1 MSNMTSQRASTL
13 IEILIAVS
21 IIALVLT
28 SVSAMIT
35 MSIKLAGSNE
45 QKQLA
50 LQKAQEAM
58 EFFRKERSINSWYS
72 FSTPLTDGSIY
83 CVSTLPESIAS
94 ISAQLGT
101 CSDTDVLE
109 AAKYQF
115 QREASV
121 QFNNTNNIRVGV
133 DVSWRDG
140 NKNKNLFIEQNFENF

>member
-1 MSNMTSQRASTL
+1 MSNTIKQQASTL

-45 QKQLA
+45 QQQLA

-58 EFFRKERSINSWYS
+58 EFFRRERSINSWYS
-72 FSTPLTDGSIY
+72 FSTPLNDESLY
-83 CVSTLPESIAS
+83 CISTLPESIAS
-94 ISAQLGT
+94 ISAQLGA
-101 CSDTDVLE
+101 CGDTDVLE

-115 QREASV
+115 QREATI
-121 QFNNTNNIRVGV
+121 QFNNTSNIRVGI

>member
-1 MSNMTSQRASTL
+1 MSNTTRQQASTL

-72 FSTPLTDGSIY
+72 FSTPLTDGSLY

-94 ISAQLGT
+94 VSAKLGT

-140 NKNKNLFIEQNFENF
+140 NKDKNLFIEQNFENF